1 MGGLASAHQAGA
13 ASADLQEKEG
23 SEMTSAYSFS
33 GGYSDSGTVA
43 AAHDAADLSRA
54 VSCYRYFFP
63 LVSGAMPMCRTVD
76 L

>member
-1 MGGLASAHQAGA
+1 
-13 ASADLQEKEG
+13 
-23 SEMTSAYSFS
+23 MTSAYSFS

-63 LVSGAMPMCRTVD
+63 LVSGAMPRCRTVD